1 MSPLI
6 CHFIQCEENTS
17 VHQMSLFI
25 NNNIAGPGVRPQE
38 LFLADTGKYYIII
51 K

>member
-1 MSPLI
+1 
-6 CHFIQCEENTS
+6 
-17 VHQMSLFI
+17 MSLFI

-38 LFLADTGKYYIII
+38 YFEKELFLIDTGKYYIII